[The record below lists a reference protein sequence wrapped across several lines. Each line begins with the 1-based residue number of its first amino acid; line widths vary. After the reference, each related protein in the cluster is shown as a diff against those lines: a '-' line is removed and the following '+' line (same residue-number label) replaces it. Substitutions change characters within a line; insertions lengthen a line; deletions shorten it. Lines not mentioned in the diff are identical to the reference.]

1 MVFLKKL
8 ICTFHRILKL
18 YNNFIKKLLVV
29 MVLGLLI
36 SVKSFAS
43 NITSQL
49 SKLEGL
55 YKSEQQAYD
64 EGCAAAGQES
74 GC

>member
-1 MVFLKKL
+1 
-8 ICTFHRILKL
+8 
-18 YNNFIKKLLVV
+18 